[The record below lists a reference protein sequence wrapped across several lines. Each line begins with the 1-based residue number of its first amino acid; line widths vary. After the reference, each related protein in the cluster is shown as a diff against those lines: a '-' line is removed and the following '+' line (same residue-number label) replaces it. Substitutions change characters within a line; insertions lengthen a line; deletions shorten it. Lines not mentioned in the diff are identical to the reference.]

1 MSTPPLQTQTD
12 VKVLR
17 EALARAERALQE
29 SEARYALAA
38 AAMNDGLWDWNLQ
51 TGEVFYSPRWQALLG
66 LEEPI
71 VGGTSSDWLERIHP
85 LDRERV
91 GAQLSAHLADDIPI
105 FECEHRV
112 LHQDGRY
119 HWMMSRGLAVRDEAG
134 KAHRIAGSLTSIAQQ
149 GVCDALTGLPNRAL
163 LLDRLRG
170 AFEKYKRDP
179 TQTFAVL
186 FMDLNR
192 FKVINDSLGHR
203 VGDLLL
209 TELAKRLQL
218 CVRSADTVA
227 RLGGDEFVILLENLD
242 GPNSVMQ
249 VIDRIGRY
257 TATTFNLDGHQV
269 VSSTSIGVVMDVA
282 HYASTDDILRDADI
296 AMYHAKGRKKP
307 YSLFDKRMFERVAA
321 RQQTEMELRSALER
335 GELFLMYQPIVS
347 LEDGEVS
354 GFEALVR
361 WQHPRRGL
369 VSPVEFIA
377 LAEETGL
384 IGAIGEWVLSEAC
397 AQMSVWQRTRAD
409 PPLTISV
416 NLSSK
421 QFMQPDLVKR
431 VAAILRDTGLAPR
444 YLKLEVTESA
454 VMEDP
459 TLAIKVLG
467 ELRDLGVRIAMDD
480 FGTGYSSLSYIHS
493 LPLDTIK
500 IDQSFV
506 NRMKHDAKSL
516 EIVRTVVN
524 LAQNLDLD
532 VVSEGVESAE
542 QVSILDTLHCR
553 YAQGYYFS
561 KPLIER
567 EVLEL
572 LNAPAGVYEV
582 RHAPKVRDCL
592 PALPSKGNVSG
603 AKLSDARLKR
613 YTEAA

>member
-1 MSTPPLQTQTD
+1 MTPPPQSEVTA
-12 VKVLR
+12 LR
-17 EALARAERALQE
+17 AALERAERALRE
-29 SEARYALAA
+29 SEARYTLAA
-38 AAMNDGLWDWNLQ
+38 AAMNDGLWDWDLQ
-51 TGEVFYSPRWQALLG
+51 TGKVYYSPRWQALLG
-66 LEEPI
+66 IEAPASQAPSEWFDR
-71 VGGTSSDWLERIHP
+71 VHP
-85 LDRERV
+85 LDAERV
-91 GAQLSAHLADDIPI
+91 RTQLKAHLADETPV
-105 FECEHRV
+105 FECEHRL

-119 HWMMSRGLAVRDEAG
+119 HWMLSRGLAVRDEKGA
-134 KAHRIAGSLTSIAQQ
+134 ARRVAGSLTSIAQQ

-163 LLDRLRG
+163 LLDRLRQ
-170 AFEKYKRDP
+170 AFEKYQRDP
-179 TQTFAVL
+179 TQAFAVL

-192 FKVINDSLGHR
+192 FKVINDSLGHQ

-209 TELAKRLQL
+209 VELAKRLQL

-242 GPNSVMQ
+242 GPRSVMQ

-269 VSSTSIGVVMDVA
+269 VSSTSIGVVMDVR
-282 HYASTDDILRDADI
+282 HYNSTDDILRDADI

-307 YSLFDKRMFERVAA
+307 YAFFDRRMFEQVAA

-347 LEDGEVS
+347 LDSGAVS

-361 WQHPRRGL
+361 WRHPRRGL
-369 VSPVEFIA
+369 VPPAEFIA

-384 IGAIGEWVLSEAC
+384 INAIGEWVLSEAC
-397 AQMSVWQRTRAD
+397 VQMRTWQRDRAR
-409 PPLTISV
+409 PLTISV

-421 QFMQPDLVKR
+421 QFAQPDLVKR
-431 VAAILRDTGLAPR
+431 IAEILRETGLEPR
-444 YLKLEVTESA
+444 HLKLEVTESA
-454 VMEDP
+454 VMDDP
-459 TLAIKVLG
+459 TLAAEVLG
-467 ELRDLGVRIAMDD
+467 QLKDLGVRIAMDD

-506 NRMKHDAKSL
+506 NRMKSDSKSL

-524 LAQNLDLD
+524 LAQNLNLD

-542 QVSILDTLHCR
+542 QAAMLGTLHCR

-561 KPLIER
+561 KPLIEA
-567 EVLEL
+567 EVVEL
-572 LNAPAGVYEV
+572 LS
-582 RHAPKVRDCL
+582 
-592 PALPSKGNVSG
+592 PSF
-603 AKLSDARLKR
+603 AELC
-613 YTEAA
+613 

>member
-1 MSTPPLQTQTD
+1 MNASSPQPQSDLE
-12 VKVLR
+12 VLR
-17 EALARAERALQE
+17 EALAQAERALQE

-38 AAMNDGLWDWNLQ
+38 AAMNDGLWDWDLQ

-71 VGGTSSDWLERIHP
+71 VNGTSSDWLGRIHP

-91 GAQLSAHLADDIPI
+91 SAQLSAHLADDIPV
-105 FECEHRV
+105 FECEHRI

-119 HWMMSRGLAVRDEAG
+119 HWVMSRGLAVRDERGQAR
-134 KAHRIAGSLTSIAQQ
+134 RIAGSLTSIAQQ

-163 LLDRLRG
+163 LLDRLRQ
-170 AFEKYKRDP
+170 AFGKYQRDP
-179 TQTFAVL
+179 SQTFAVL

-192 FKVINDSLGHR
+192 FKVINDSLGHQ

-209 TELAKRLQL
+209 IELAKRLQL

-269 VSSTSIGVVMDVA
+269 VSSTSIGVVMDVQ

-296 AMYHAKGRKKP
+296 AMYHAKSRKKP

-347 LEDGEVS
+347 LTDGEVS

-384 IGAIGEWVLSEAC
+384 INTIGEWVLSEAC
-397 AQMSVWQRTRAD
+397 AQMSLWQRTQRD

-421 QFMQPDLVKR
+421 QFAQPDLVKR
-431 VAAILRDTGLAPR
+431 VAAILRDTDLEAC

-459 TLAIKVLG
+459 TLAVRVLG
-467 ELRDLGVRIAMDD
+467 DLRDLGVQIAMDD

-493 LPLDTIK
+493 LPLDTLK

-506 NRMKHDAKSL
+506 NRMKSDPRSL

-524 LAQNLDLD
+524 LAQSLDLD

-542 QVSILDTLHCR
+542 QAMILGTLHCR

-561 KPLIER
+561 KPLIEA

-572 LNAPAGVYEV
+572 LNMPVAEV
-582 RHAPKVRDCL
+582 C
-592 PALPSKGNVSG
+592 
-603 AKLSDARLKR
+603 
-613 YTEAA
+613 

>member
-1 MSTPPLQTQTD
+1 MSLGLPQTASPNNLAD
-12 VKVLR
+12 PSNDLEMLR
-17 EALARAERALQE
+17 AALRQAEYALQE

-38 AAMNDGLWDWNLQ
+38 AAISDSLWDWDVQ
-51 TGEVFYSPRWQALLG
+51 TGEVFYSPRWQMLLG
-66 LEEPI
+66 LEGPL
-71 VGGTSSDWLERIHP
+71 GDTLDAWFERIHP
-85 LDRERV
+85 LDQERV
-91 GAQLSAHLADDIPI
+91 QAQLSAHLEGEALT

-112 LHQDGRY
+112 LHEDGRY
-119 HWMMSRGLAVRDEAG
+119 RWTFCRGLAVRDEVGAV
-134 KAHRIAGSLTSIAQQ
+134 RRVAGSLTSVAQQ
-149 GVCDALTGLPNRAL
+149 GVCDPLTGLPNRAL
-163 LLDRLRG
+163 LLDRLRQ
-170 AFEKYKRDP
+170 AFEKYQRDP
-179 TQTFAVL
+179 AQTFAVL

-192 FKVINDSLGHR
+192 FKVINDSLGHQT
-203 VGDLLL
+203 GDLLL
-209 TELAKRLQL
+209 IELSKRLQF

-242 GPNSVMQ
+242 GPRSVMQ
-249 VIDRIGRY
+249 VVDRIGRY

-269 VSSTSIGVVMDVA
+269 VSSTSIGVVMDIQ
-282 HYASTDDILRDADI
+282 HYNSTDDILRDADI

-307 YSLFDKRMFERVAA
+307 YALFDQRMFEQVAA

-347 LEDGEVS
+347 LEGGEVS

-361 WQHPRRGL
+361 WQHPHRGL
-369 VSPVEFIA
+369 VSPTDFIA

-384 IGAIGEWVLSEAC
+384 INTIGEWVLSEAC
-397 AQMSVWQRTRAD
+397 TQMSLWQRSGNA
-409 PPLTISV
+409 PLTVSV

-421 QFMQPDLVKR
+421 QFAQPDLVER
-431 VAAILRDTGLAPR
+431 VAAILCDTGLEAH

-459 TLAIKVLG
+459 ALAIRVLG
-467 ELRDLGVRIAMDD
+467 ALKDLGVRIAMDD

-506 NRMKHDAKSL
+506 NQMKSDPKSL

-532 VVSEGVESAE
+532 VVSEGVESAD
-542 QVSILDTLHCR
+542 QASILGTLHCH

-561 KPLIER
+561 KPLVEA

-572 LNAPAGVYEV
+572 LSTSATEV
-582 RHAPKVRDCL
+582 DDV
-592 PALPSKGNVSG
+592 
-603 AKLSDARLKR
+603 
-613 YTEAA
+613 

>member
-1 MSTPPLQTQTD
+1 MSLEPPTVQSD
-12 VKVLR
+12 VEVLR
-17 EALARAERALQE
+17 EALGRAERALQE
-29 SEARYALAA
+29 SEVRYALAA
-38 AAMNDGLWDWNLQ
+38 AAMNDGLWDWDLQ
-51 TGEVFYSPRWQALLG
+51 TGEMFYSPRWRALLG
-66 LEEPI
+66 LGEVTNKPSE
-71 VGGTSSDWLERIHP
+71 WFERVHP
-85 LDRERV
+85 LDIERV
-91 GAQLSAHLADDIPI
+91 QTQLKAHLADETPV
-105 FECEHRV
+105 FECEHRL

-119 HWMMSRGLAVRDEAG
+119 HWMLSRGLAARGEAG
-134 KAHRIAGSLTSIAQQ
+134 AARRIAGSLTSIAQQ

-163 LLDRLRG
+163 LLDRLRQ
-170 AFEKYKRDP
+170 AFEKYQRDP
-179 TQTFAVL
+179 TKRFAVL

-192 FKVINDSLGHR
+192 FKVINDSLGHQ

-209 TELAKRLQL
+209 IELAKRLQL

-227 RLGGDEFVILLENLD
+227 RLGGDEFVILLENLE
-242 GPNSVMQ
+242 GPKSVMQ
-249 VIDRIGRY
+249 VIDRITRY
-257 TATTFNLDGHQV
+257 TATTFNLDGYQV
-269 VSSTSIGVVMDVA
+269 ASSTSIGVVMNLR
-282 HYASTDDILRDADI
+282 HYTSTDDILRDADI
-296 AMYHAKGRKKP
+296 AMYHAKTSKKP
-307 YSLFDKRMFERVAA
+307 YALFDRKMFEQVAA

-347 LEDGEVS
+347 LPGGKVS

-369 VSPVEFIA
+369 VSPTEFIA

-384 IGAIGEWVLSEAC
+384 IGAIGEWVMSEAC
-397 AQMSVWQRTRAD
+397 TQMSVWQRGKGEGQ
-409 PPLTISV
+409 LTMSV

-421 QFMQPDLVKR
+421 QFAQPDLAAR
-431 VAAILRDTGLAPR
+431 IAAILRDTGLEPR
-444 YLKLEVTESA
+444 HLKVEVTESA

-459 TLAIKVLG
+459 TLAVKVLTQIK
-467 ELRDLGVRIAMDD
+467 DLGVRVAMDD

-506 NRMKHDAKSL
+506 NRMKSDSRSL

-542 QVSILDTLHCR
+542 QVAILGTLECS

-561 KPLIER
+561 KPLIET

-572 LNAPAGVYEV
+572 LH
-582 RHAPKVRDCL
+582 HAAKWQLEPCL
-592 PALPSKGNVSG
+592 
-603 AKLSDARLKR
+603 
-613 YTEAA
+613 

>member
-1 MSTPPLQTQTD
+1 MSLERPESRND
-12 VKVLR
+12 VEALR
-17 EALARAERALQE
+17 EALTQAERALQE

-71 VGGTSSDWLERIHP
+71 TNGTSNDWLGRIHP

-91 GAQLSAHLADDIPI
+91 RAQLNAHLADNIPV

-112 LHQDGRY
+112 LHRDGRY
-119 HWMMSRGLAVRDEAG
+119 HWMMSRGLAVRDETGRAL
-134 KAHRIAGSLTSIAQQ
+134 RVAGSLTSIAQQ

-163 LLDRLRG
+163 LLDRLRQ
-170 AFEKYKRDP
+170 AFEKYQRDP
-179 TQTFAVL
+179 SQTFAVL

-192 FKVINDSLGHR
+192 FKVINDSLGHQ

-209 TELAKRLQL
+209 IELAKRLQL

-242 GPNSVMQ
+242 GPHSVMQ

-257 TATTFNLDGHQV
+257 TATTFSLDGHQV
-269 VSSTSIGVVMDVA
+269 ASSTSIGVVMDIQ
-282 HYASTDDILRDADI
+282 HYVSTDDILRDADI
-296 AMYHAKGRKKP
+296 AMYHAKSRKNP
-307 YSLFDKRMFERVAA
+307 YARFDKRMFERVAS

-347 LEDGEVS
+347 LKDGEVS

-369 VSPVEFIA
+369 VSPTEFIA

-397 AQMSVWQRTRAD
+397 AQMSLWQRTQKD

-444 YLKLEVTESA
+444 YLKLEITESA

-459 TLAIKVLG
+459 ALAVEVLSA
-467 ELRDLGVRIAMDD
+467 LRDLGVRIAMDD

-493 LPLDTIK
+493 LPLDTLK

-506 NRMKHDAKSL
+506 NRMKSDPRSL

-524 LAQNLDLD
+524 LAQNLNLD

-542 QVSILDTLHCR
+542 QATILGTLHCR

-572 LNAPAGVYEV
+572 LSAPVAEV
-582 RHAPKVRDCL
+582 C
-592 PALPSKGNVSG
+592 
-603 AKLSDARLKR
+603 
-613 YTEAA
+613 